1 MIDFMQIAQDG
12 LAALLKLAAMI
23 MALSAID
30 AVAAKKM
37 KSQLY
42 VAWKMAQTTFAF
54 AGGIAVVL
62 GASSY
67 VPALDPSLSGA
78 INIVHKSSLA
88 LPSNAIPAEIM
99 LSMVLPPG
107 AIPSNYIP
115 SNAIPAEALPAS
127 AIPAEALPASAM
139 PAEALP
145 SNAIPAEIAASGKLQ
160 RLPDL
165 GEEVCGLGRCGEN
178 TKYSYYS
185 DEPNPQASDI
195 SVEVEIWADAY
206 NLDVGECTNVHWLSI
221 AAEQVWLDSDTVE
234 ANGVREVCPKEST
247 SYGINASGPDGSK
260 VGSSISINI
269 SAPEEQSQAGV
280 ELAGPNRCDLFDG
293 KSMKITYLDWMPGAP
308 LQFHIKMPGGIPGLE
323 KDIIGDNNPWE
334 YTVQIGN
341 TSSSE
346 CEIIEGYK
354 ERLYCSIPLPKEDA
368 NSMRSMS
375 LSVNGCDDL
384 IYDNKTAFL
393 PGYAE
398 VKNSGGGG
406 DAGEETNSCPAGQAY
421 YGPTVWWGG
430 GCCSDGHWYILSGD
444 TEPGCWN

>member
-42 VAWKMAQTTFAF
+42 VAWKMAQTAFAF

-67 VPALDPSLSGA
+67 VPALDPSRSGG

-127 AIPAEALPASAM
+127 AIPAEALPASAI

-145 SNAIPAEIAASGKLQ
+145 ASAIPAEIAASGKLQ

-165 GEEVCGLGRCGEN
+165 GEEVCGSGRCDEN
-178 TKYSYYS
+178 TKYSY
-185 DEPNPQASDI
+185 
-195 SVEVEIWADAY
+195 
-206 NLDVGECTNVHWLSI
+206 LL
-221 AAEQVWLDSDTVE
+221 
-234 ANGVREVCPKEST
+234 
-247 SYGINASGPDGSK
+247 
-260 VGSSISINI
+260 
-269 SAPEEQSQAGV
+269 
-280 ELAGPNRCDLFDG
+280 
-293 KSMKITYLDWMPGAP
+293 
-308 LQFHIKMPGGIPGLE
+308 
-323 KDIIGDNNPWE
+323 
-334 YTVQIGN
+334 
-341 TSSSE
+341 
-346 CEIIEGYK
+346 
-354 ERLYCSIPLPKEDA
+354 
-368 NSMRSMS
+368 
-375 LSVNGCDDL
+375 
-384 IYDNKTAFL
+384 NK
-393 PGYAE
+393 
-398 VKNSGGGG
+398 
-406 DAGEETNSCPAGQAY
+406 
-421 YGPTVWWGG
+421 
-430 GCCSDGHWYILSGD
+430 
-444 TEPGCWN
+444 